1 MAPEDWL
8 QAEMQGEIVALVHSH
23 PGGLPWLSEADR
35 RLQVQSDLPWWLVCR
50 GAIHKFRC
58 VPHLTGRRF
67 EHGVT
72 DCYTL
77 FRDAYHL
84 AGIEMPDFHRGDDWW
99 RNGQNLYLDN
109 MEATGFYRVALTEA
123 QPGDVLLCCFGSSV
137 PNHAAIYC
145 GDGELLHHIPEQL
158 SKRERYT
165 DKWQRRTHS
174 LWRHREWHASAFTGI
189 CNDFSRRIDLRVKT
203 GAEAIRALATQL
215 PAFRQKLS
223 DGWYQ
228 VRIAGR
234 DVSTSGLT
242 AQLHET
248 LPDGAVIHIV
258 PRVAGAKSGG
268 VFQIVL
274 GAAAIA
280 GSFFTAG
287 ATLAAWGAA
296 IGAGGMTGILFS
308 LGASMVLGGVAQ
320 MLAPKART
328 PRTQTTDNGKQNTY
342 FSSLDNMVAQ
352 GNVMPV
358 LYGEMRV
365 GSRVVS
371 QEISTADEGDGGQV
385 VVIGR

>member
-1 MAPEDWL
+1 MTQTESAILAHARRCAPAESCGFVVRTPERERYFPCVNISGEPEDYFRMSPEDWL

-84 AGIEMPDFHRGDDWW
+84 AGIEMPDFHREDDWW
-99 RNGQNLYLDN
+99 RHGQNLYLDN
-109 MEATGFYRVALTEA
+109 LEATGLYQVPLSAA

-174 LWRHREWHASAFTGI
+174 LWRHRAWRASAFTGI
-189 CNDFSRRIDLRVKT
+189 YNDL
-203 GAEAIRALATQL
+203 
-215 PAFRQKLS
+215 
-223 DGWYQ
+223 
-228 VRIAGR
+228 
-234 DVSTSGLT
+234 
-242 AQLHET
+242 
-248 LPDGAVIHIV
+248 
-258 PRVAGAKSGG
+258 
-268 VFQIVL
+268 
-274 GAAAIA
+274 AAA
-280 GSFFTAG
+280 
-287 ATLAAWGAA
+287 
-296 IGAGGMTGILFS
+296 
-308 LGASMVLGGVAQ
+308 
-320 MLAPKART
+320 
-328 PRTQTTDNGKQNTY
+328 
-342 FSSLDNMVAQ
+342 
-352 GNVMPV
+352 
-358 LYGEMRV
+358 
-365 GSRVVS
+365 
-371 QEISTADEGDGGQV
+371 STFV
-385 VVIGR
+385 